1 MAKHSKAAGRT
12 VRVAAARRRGAHRAA
27 ADHRAPL
34 ANRVSAILVAA
45 GAAAVVVGFA
55 HVASVR
61 MSPLAA
67 GVDNGGVADV
77 DTVPVH
83 PVDPGAEIGRLLRQQ
98 QAAAARN
105 WEAVSEIAR
114 PQPTAAPVPTTRPV
128 PKATSAGR
136 REVEAW
142 IVEAIGILS
151 ANGTSID
158 ESSVD
163 AIYTVVMKESGG
175 NPNAV
180 NRWDSNAAKG
190 TPSKGLMQCI
200 DRTFNT
206 YKLPGH
212 DNTFDP
218 VDSII
223 AGVRYT
229 YARYGG
235 LHRHPGLVSLRLG
248 GAYRGY

>member
-1 MAKHSKAAGRT
+1 LAKHSKSAGRT
-12 VRVAAARRRGAHRAA
+12 VHAAAAKRRGAHRAV

-45 GAAAVVVGFA
+45 GVAAVVVGFA

-61 MSPLAA
+61 LSPLAA
-67 GVDNGGVADV
+67 GVDSGGVADV
-77 DTVPVH
+77 DAPPR

-98 QAAAARN
+98 QAAAAQN
-105 WEAVSEIAR
+105 WAAVSKIAR
-114 PQPTAAPVPTTRPV
+114 PLPVVAPVPTIRP
-128 PKATSAGR
+128 ATTAKPTGR
-136 REVEAW
+136 REIETW
-142 IVEAIGILS
+142 IIEAIGILR
-151 ANGTSID
+151 ANGTPID

-200 DRTFNT
+200 DRTFNA
-206 YKLPGH
+206 YRLPGH
-212 DNTFDP
+212 DNTFNP

-235 LHRHPGLVSLRLG
+235 LQHHPGLVSLRLG